1 MQPAGNAF
9 GARAL
14 LPANLD
20 ALAYLK
26 PIGRISSGAG
36 VVTQPGA
43 AVKATVNQAQAG

>member
-1 MQPAGNAF
+1 MQRAGNAF

-26 PIGRISSGAG
+26 PIGRISSG

-43 AVKATVNQAQAG
+43 AVKATVNQA